1 MDELT
6 QQLEQQIPRLRRYA
20 LALVGDPTRADDLV
34 QDCLERAWSR
44 GHLFRPGSDLRAWL
58 FTILHNLHA
67 NASRR
72 YNTRPAEVSL
82 ADETYTPSTA
92 ATQGDIVALNE
103 LRSALTEV
111 PEDQRQVLLMV
122 GMEQM
127 TYQEV
132 AIVLGIPIGTVMS
145 RLHRGRERLR
155 ELLGTP
161 RKSNKP
167 EEVVDTGSP
176 EMKAKA

>member
-1 MDELT
+1 MDDLT
-6 QQLEQQIPRLRRYA
+6 RQLEQQIPRLRRYA

-67 NASRR
+67 NAARR
-72 YNTRPAEVSL
+72 YNTRPSEVSL
-82 ADETYTPSTA
+82 ADETYTPATA
-92 ATQGDIVALNE
+92 ATQGDAVALNE

-111 PEDQRQVLLMV
+111 PDDQRQVLLMI

-132 AIVLGIPIGTVMS
+132 AVVLGIPIGTVMS

-155 ELLGTP
+155 GLLGSE
-161 RKSNKP
+161 RP
-167 EEVVDTGSP
+167 EKLRRSE
-176 EMKAKA
+176 

>member
-1 MDELT
+1 MDDLAR
-6 QQLEQQIPRLRRYA
+6 QLEQQIPRLRRYA

-44 GHLFRPGSDLRAWL
+44 GSLFRPGSDLRAWL

-67 NASRR
+67 NAARR
-72 YNTRPAEVSL
+72 YNTRPQEVSL
-82 ADETYTPSTA
+82 AGDVHTPATA
-92 ATQGDIVALNE
+92 ATQGDAVALDE
-103 LRSALTEV
+103 LRAALAEV
-111 PEDQRQVLLMV
+111 PHDQREVLLMV

-127 TYQEV
+127 TYQEA

-155 ELLGTP
+155 ALLGTERG
-161 RKSNKP
+161 RKLRSG
-167 EEVVDTGSP
+167 E
-176 EMKAKA
+176 

>member
-1 MDELT
+1 MDELA

-67 NASRR
+67 NAARR
-72 YNTRPAEVSL
+72 YNSRPGEVSL
-82 ADETYTPSTA
+82 ADDGYTPATP
-92 ATQGDIVALNE
+92 ATQGDAVALSE
-103 LRSALTEV
+103 LRAALTEL
-111 PEDQRQVLLMV
+111 PDDQRQVLLMV

-132 AIVLGIPIGTVMS
+132 AVVLGIPIGTVMS

-155 ELLGTP
+155 DL
-161 RKSNKP
+161 
-167 EEVVDTGSP
+167 TGSGRRGG
-176 EMKAKA
+176 KGRRTG

>member
-1 MDELT
+1 MNELAE
-6 QQLEQQIPRLRRYA
+6 QLEQQIPRLRRYA

-67 NASRR
+67 NAARR
-72 YNTRPAEVSL
+72 YNSRPAEVSL
-82 ADETYTPSTA
+82 ADDGYTPATP
-92 ATQGDIVALNE
+92 ATQGDAVALSELRTALNE
-103 LRSALTEV
+103 V
-111 PEDQRQVLLMV
+111 PDDQRQVLLMV

-155 ELLGTP
+155 DLMGNSKQGGRRGRTE
-161 RKSNKP
+161 
-167 EEVVDTGSP
+167 
-176 EMKAKA
+176 

>member
-6 QQLEQQIPRLRRYA
+6 DQLEQQIPRLRRYA

-67 NASRR
+67 NAARR
-72 YNTRPAEVSL
+72 YNTRPTEVSL
-82 ADETYTPSTA
+82 ADETYTPSTP
-92 ATQGDIVALNE
+92 ATQGDVVALHE

-111 PEDQRQVLLMV
+111 PDDQRQVLLMV

-132 AIVLGIPIGTVMS
+132 ATVLGIPIGTVMS

-155 ELLGTP
+155 ELMGTE
-161 RKSNKP
+161 RQETERRS
-167 EEVVDTGSP
+167 E
-176 EMKAKA
+176 

>member
-1 MDELT
+1 MDDLSR
-6 QQLEQQIPRLRRYA
+6 QLEQQIPRLRRYA

-44 GHLFRPGSDLRAWL
+44 AHLFRPGSDLRAWL

-67 NASRR
+67 NAARR
-72 YNTRPAEVSL
+72 YHSRPREVSL
-82 ADETYTPSTA
+82 ADDGYAPATP
-92 ATQGDIVALNE
+92 ATQGHAMVLSE
-103 LRSALTEV
+103 LRTALTQV
-111 PEDQRQVLLMV
+111 PDDQRQILLMI

-132 AIVLGIPIGTVMS
+132 ATVLGIPIGTVMS

-155 ELLGTP
+155 ALLESEPGGN
-161 RKSNKP
+161 RRRS
-167 EEVVDTGSP
+167 E
-176 EMKAKA
+176 

>member
-1 MDELT
+1 MDDLA

-20 LALVGDPTRADDLV
+20 MALVGDPNRADDLV

-67 NASRR
+67 NAARR
-72 YNTRPAEVSL
+72 YNSRPTEVSI
-82 ADETYTPSTA
+82 ADDIHTPSTP
-92 ATQGDIVALNE
+92 ATQGDAVALNE
-103 LRSALTEV
+103 LRTALTEV
-111 PEDQRQVLLMV
+111 PDDQRQVLLLV

-132 AIVLGIPIGTVMS
+132 AVVLGIPIGTVMS

-155 ELLGTP
+155 NLLG
-161 RKSNKP
+161 SGKP
-167 EEVVDTGSP
+167 GNGRRTE
-176 EMKAKA
+176 

>member
-1 MDELT
+1 MDDLAR
-6 QQLEQQIPRLRRYA
+6 QLEQQIPRLRRYA

-44 GHLFRPGSDLRAWL
+44 GSLFRPGSDLRAWL

-67 NASRR
+67 NAARR
-72 YNTRPAEVSL
+72 YNTRPQEVSL
-82 ADETYTPSTA
+82 AGDVYTPATA
-92 ATQGDIVALNE
+92 ATQGDAVALDE
-103 LRSALTEV
+103 LRTALAEV
-111 PEDQRQVLLMV
+111 PHDQREVLLMV

-155 ELLGTP
+155 ALLGTERG
-161 RKSNKP
+161 RKLRSG
-167 EEVVDTGSP
+167 E
-176 EMKAKA
+176 

>member
-1 MDELT
+1 MDILAE
-6 QQLEQQIPRLRRYA
+6 QLEEQIPRLRRYA
-20 LALVGDPTRADDLV
+20 LALVGDPNRADDLV

-67 NASRR
+67 NAARR
-72 YNTRPAEVSL
+72 YNSRPTEVSL
-82 ADETYTPSTA
+82 ADDGYTPSTP
-92 ATQGDIVALNE
+92 ATQGDGVALNE
-103 LRSALTEV
+103 LRTALTEV
-111 PEDQRQVLLMV
+111 PHDQRQVLLMV

-132 AIVLGIPIGTVMS
+132 AVVLGIPIGTVMS

-155 ELLGTP
+155 VLLGSGKQWK
-161 RKSNKP
+161 RRRA
-167 EEVVDTGSP
+167 E
-176 EMKAKA
+176 

>member
-1 MDELT
+1 MDELSN
-6 QQLEQQIPRLRRYA
+6 QLEQQIPRLRRYA

-67 NASRR
+67 NAARR
-72 YNTRPAEVSL
+72 YNSRPTEVSL
-82 ADETYTPSTA
+82 ADDNYAPATP
-92 ATQGDIVALNE
+92 ATQGHAVALSE
-103 LRSALTEV
+103 LRSALTQV
-111 PEDQRQVLLMV
+111 PDDQRQILLMI

-132 AIVLGIPIGTVMS
+132 ATVLGIPIGTVMS

-155 ELLGTP
+155 ALLG
-161 RKSNKP
+161 N
-167 EEVVDTGSP
+167 ETGGTRRRS
-176 EMKAKA
+176 E